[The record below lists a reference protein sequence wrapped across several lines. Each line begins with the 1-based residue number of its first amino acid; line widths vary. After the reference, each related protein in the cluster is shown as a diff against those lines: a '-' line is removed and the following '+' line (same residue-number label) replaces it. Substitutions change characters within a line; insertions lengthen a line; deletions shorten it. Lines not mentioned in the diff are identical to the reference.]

1 MRRTRLSVSV
11 NGIEG
16 GSPSYPSL
24 RTLLASLETSPSTVT
39 DTSDPADHG
48 APSWPKGVAP
58 ITIETELKRSYLDY
72 AMSVIVSRALPDAR
86 DGLKPVHRRILYAMD
101 EAGNTH
107 DKPYRKCAKSVG
119 DVMGNFH
126 PHGDFAIYMT
136 LVRLA
141 QDFSMSLPLIDGQGN
156 FGSVDG
162 DMPASMRYTE
172 ARLAKSARA
181 LLDDIHE
188 GTVDFQDNYDG
199 SMREPTVLP
208 ARFPNLLVNG
218 GGGIAVGMATNIPP
232 HNLSEVVDATLAMI
246 DKPDI
251 SELELLE
258 IVPGPDFPTG
268 GEILGRA
275 GARSALL
282 TGRGS
287 VVIRA
292 KHHIETIRG
301 REALI
306 FTEIP
311 YQVNKSEMVE
321 KIGEQVREKRIE
333 GIAEVRDESNRLGIR
348 LVVELRKDAVA
359 DVVLNQLY
367 RYSQLQTSFGVN
379 MLALNAG
386 RPEQMGLQKILR
398 IFLSFREQVV
408 ARRAKFR
415 LAKAR
420 KRGHETVGL
429 AIAVANIDDVI
440 RLIRESP
447 DPATARERLLTRDW
461 PAGDMLPLIELIA
474 DPRTQVIDGDKLRLS
489 DEQARA
495 ILALQLSRL
504 TGLGRDDIA
513 KAANEIAQEISELLT
528 LLASRQMIFDVI
540 KGELLEVKTQFGVPR
555 RTPFSEADG
564 DIDDE
569 ALIPREDM
577 VVTVTHGGYVKRT
590 PLAQYRT
597 QRRGGRG
604 RAGMQM
610 KDEDY
615 VTRLFSAST
624 HTPIL
629 FFSSAG
635 MVYKMKVWR
644 LPAGDPR
651 TKGRALVNMLPLA
664 QGETIT
670 SVMGL
675 PEDERDWE
683 KLDVMFATRSGGVRR
698 NKLSDFVQV
707 NRGGKIAMKPDE
719 GDGIVDVQICSED
732 DDILLT
738 TRNAMCIRFPVTD
751 VRVFQGRTS
760 TGVRGVDLRD
770 GDDVIGMGVLK
781 HVDVTPAEAR
791 AYFKWDA
798 RSDESE
804 PETEAV
810 EDAGEVVAPSEAG
823 EVVVPFER
831 LAWLKTQEQFILTV
845 TSDGLGKRASSYEY
859 RVAGRGG
866 KGLIAHRLTGS
877 ARLTASFP
885 VHENEELL
893 LVTDKG
899 QLIRT
904 GIDSIRI
911 AGRATQGVILINT
924 GEDEHV
930 VAAERLEETGDE
942 TGAEDAG
949 GGE

>member
-1 MRRTRLSVSV
+1 
-11 NGIEG
+11 
-16 GSPSYPSL
+16 
-24 RTLLASLETSPSTVT
+24 VT
-39 DTSDPADHG
+39 DTSDPADGG
-48 APSWPKGVAP
+48 APALPKGVAA

-107 DKPYRKCAKSVG
+107 DKSYRKCAKSVG

-126 PHGDFAIYMT
+126 PHGDSAIYMT

-141 QDFSMSLPLIDGQGN
+141 QDFSMGLPLIDGQGN

-199 SMREPTVLP
+199 SMKEPTVLP
-208 ARFPNLLVNG
+208 AKFPNLLVNG

-232 HNLSEVVDATLAMI
+232 HNLSEIINATLAMI
-246 DKPDI
+246 DNPDI
-251 SELELLE
+251 SELELLD

-440 RLIRESP
+440 KLIRESP
-447 DPATARERLLTRDW
+447 DPGTARDRLQQRDW

-474 DPRTQVIDGDKLRLS
+474 DPRTHVIDGDKLRLS

-513 KAANEIAQEISELLT
+513 KVANELAQEIKELLT
-528 LLASRQMIFDVI
+528 LLASREMIFDVI
-540 KGELLEVKTQFGVPR
+540 KGELNDVKSQFGVAR

-590 PLAQYRT
+590 PLVQYRT
-597 QRRGGRG
+597 QRRGGKG

-629 FFSSAG
+629 FFSSVG

-644 LPAGDPR
+644 LPSGDPR
-651 TKGRALVNMLPLA
+651 SRGRALVNMLPLGK
-664 QGETIT
+664 GETIT
-670 SVMGL
+670 SVMAL
-675 PEDERDWE
+675 PEDEHDWD

-770 GDDVIGMGVLK
+770 NDEVIGMGVLR

-798 RSDESE
+798 RSSDEA
-804 PETEAV
+804 ETEV
-810 EDAGEVVAPSEAG
+810 EGAEDAG

-845 TSDGLGKRASSYEY
+845 TSDGVGKRASSYEY

-877 ARLTASFP
+877 ARLVASFP
-885 VHENEELL
+885 VHEGEELL

-911 AGRATQGVILINT
+911 AGRATQGVILINVAD
-924 GEDEHV
+924 DEHV
-930 VAAERLEETGDE
+930 VAAERLEDS
-942 TGAEDAG
+942 GAEAG
-949 GGE
+949 EEAGEAE